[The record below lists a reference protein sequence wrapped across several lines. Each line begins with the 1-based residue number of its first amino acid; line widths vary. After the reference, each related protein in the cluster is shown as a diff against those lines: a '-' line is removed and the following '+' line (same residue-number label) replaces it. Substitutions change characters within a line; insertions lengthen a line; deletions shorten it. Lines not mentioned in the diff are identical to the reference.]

1 MEHPVNEIIS
11 SFLPFPITFR
21 PCSSCASMTS
31 INNTSVSPQLPQF
44 IILGLQKWSSI
55 VIKIYSTYQAEVTG
69 VICVLKYYKL
79 LNLPD
84 SLAGLWKLVNNYM
97 NINNNSPSSARTF
110 FPFPEIDFEDKQ
122 QVSQE
127 TLSRCAQVYL
137 FSFFVRA
144 LEDLL

>member
-11 SFLPFPITFR
+11 WFLHFSITFR
-21 PCSSCASMTS
+21 PCSSCELITA
-31 INNTSVSPQLPQF
+31 INNTSETPQLPQF

-84 SLAGLWKLVNNYM
+84 SLTGLWELVNNYL
-97 NINNNSPSSARTF
+97 NINLPSSSARTF

-122 QVSQE
+122 QISQE

-144 LEDLL
+144 LEDLI